1 MFSIRLIIARDI
13 EFFFFF
19 FFFFFRNSNCFEY
32 KIFWKVCCVSVFLRF
47 YLNLIKYMWAGEL
60 QALSFVS
67 FLWIGIILAIFKE
80 LRKTPVI
87 KVKLNI
93 SSRCWDI
100 LFWVSL
106 SFLSGILIELVDLL
120 LFREEIIASIS
131 ALHLGVMEKE
141 P

>member
-13 EFFFFF
+13 D
-19 FFFFFRNSNCFEY
+19 FFFRNSNCFEY

-60 QALSFVS
+60 QTLSFVS

-80 LRKTPVI
+80 LGKTPVI

-131 ALHLGVMEKE
+131 ALHVGVMEKE

>member
-1 MFSIRLIIARDI
+1 
-13 EFFFFF
+13 
-19 FFFFFRNSNCFEY
+19 
-32 KIFWKVCCVSVFLRF
+32 
-47 YLNLIKYMWAGEL
+47 MWAGEL